1 MASRMMVVSCKP
13 NLLLRKGTVTSW
25 ANMLTT
31 NQEEIRSLYVS
42 VEMLYWSL

>member
-13 NLLLRKGTVTSW
+13 SLLLRKGTVTSW

-31 NQEEIRSLYVS
+31 NQAEMRSLYVS
-42 VEMLYWSL
+42 VEMLYCSL

>member
-1 MASRMMVVSCKP
+1 MASTMMVVSCKP
-13 NLLLRKGTVTSW
+13 SFLLRKGTVTSW